1 METEDDR
8 KVKKPAIQIGED
20 LALLSVEELSK
31 RIIILESEI
40 ERHRSAIGEKQKSFQ
55 AAHSVFKR

>member
-1 METEDDR
+1 METEDDG

-40 ERHRSAIGEKQKSFQ
+40 ERHKSAIAEKQKSFQ

>member
-20 LALLSVEELSK
+20 LALLSVDELTK
-31 RIIILESEI
+31 RIAILESEI
-40 ERHRSAIGEKQKSFQ
+40 ERHKSAIAEKQKSFQ
-55 AAHSVFKR
+55 AANSVFKR

>member
-1 METEDDR
+1 MESDEER
-8 KVKKPAIQIGED
+8 KVQKPHLQIGED

-40 ERHRSAIGEKQKSFQ
+40 ERHKSAIAEKQKSFQ
-55 AAHSVFKR
+55 AAHSVFKQ